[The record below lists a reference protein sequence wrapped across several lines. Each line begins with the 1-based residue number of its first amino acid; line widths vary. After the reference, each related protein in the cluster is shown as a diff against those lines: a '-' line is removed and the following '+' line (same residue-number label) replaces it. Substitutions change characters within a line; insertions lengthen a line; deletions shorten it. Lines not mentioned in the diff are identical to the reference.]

1 MSVNAEP
8 IDPRTLRSLVAVADE
23 GSFRAAARSLGYTQ
37 SAVSHQIAAIER
49 RLEVSVFV
57 RPGGRGKV
65 GLTPHGE
72 LVYQHAQ
79 RVLAANQA
87 LDADIRA
94 ALAGERGT
102 LRIGTSQSTCAML
115 AEPLAYLRR
124 TSPGIEVSLINA
136 GTAETLAQQL
146 HQGQID
152 VGLYL
157 NVEPDERVVTTPLFE
172 DAWVVIAHRDNPIAA
187 SASITLDALDGE
199 EMIAWHQRW
208 RAQANLERLWR
219 QRGIRP
225 RIVYRT
231 DDNMMIQML
240 VANGLG
246 SACVGA
252 LAGGELID
260 PRLRRLALRDE
271 VPPRTLALCW
281 ARDRVPPPAAVV
293 LSDAIRRLS
302 AERSP
307 VTVKG
312 ES

>member
-1 MSVNAEP
+1 MNVEP
-8 IDPRTLRSLVAVADE
+8 IDPRTLRALIEVADA

-37 SAVSHQIAAIER
+37 SAISHQVAAIER
-49 RLEVSVFV
+49 RLGVTVFV

-79 RVLAANQA
+79 RVMAANQA

-102 LRIGTSQSTCAML
+102 LRIGISQSTGALL
-115 AEPLAYLRR
+115 AAPLADLRR
-124 TSPGIEVSLINA
+124 SSPGIEVSLINA

-146 HQGQID
+146 HQGQVDI
-152 VGLYL
+152 GLYI
-157 NVEPDERVVTTPLFE
+157 NIEADERVVTTPLLE
-172 DAWVVIAHRDNPIAA
+172 DTWVVIAHRDNPMAA
-187 SASITLDALDGE
+187 SSSITLDALDGE

-231 DDNMMIQML
+231 DDNMMIQLL

-246 SACVGA
+246 SACIGA
-252 LAGGELID
+252 LAASELID
-260 PRLRRLALRDE
+260 PQLRRLALRDE
-271 VPPRTLALCW
+271 VPPRTLSLCW
-281 ARDRVPPPAAVV
+281 ARDREPPAAAVV
-293 LSDAIRRLS
+293 LGDLLRRMS
-302 AERSP
+302 AERSRP
-307 VTVKG
+307 GAKG
-312 ES
+312 AG

>member
-1 MSVNAEP
+1 MSVTVDP
-8 IDPRTLRSLVAVADE
+8 IDPRTLRALVSVAE
-23 GSFRAAARSLGYTQ
+23 TGSFRAAARALGYTQ
-37 SAVSHQIAAIER
+37 SAVSHQIAAIEK
-49 RLEVSVFV
+49 RLGVSVFV

-79 RVLAANQA
+79 RVMAANQA

-102 LRIGTSQSTCAML
+102 LRIAISQSTCAML
-115 AEPLAYLRR
+115 AEPLANLRR
-124 TSPGIEVSLINA
+124 TNPGIEVSLINA

-146 HQGQID
+146 HQGQVD
-152 VGLYL
+152 VGLYI
-157 NVEPDERVVTTPLFE
+157 NIEADERVVTTPLFE
-172 DAWVVIAHRDNPIAA
+172 DSWVVIAHRDNPIAG
-187 SASITLDALDGE
+187 SASITLDALDGQ

-231 DDNMMIQML
+231 DDNMMIQVL

-246 SACVGA
+246 CACVGA
-252 LAGGELID
+252 LAGGDLID
-260 PRLRRLALRDE
+260 PRLRRLAMRDE
-271 VPPRTLALCW
+271 VPPRTLSLCW
-281 ARDRVPPPAAVV
+281 ARDREPPPAAVV
-293 LSDAIRRLS
+293 LSDAIRNV
-302 AERSP
+302 AAQRSP
-307 VTVKG
+307 SAGV
-312 ES
+312 

>member
-8 IDPRTLRSLVAVADE
+8 IDPRTLRALVAVADA
-23 GSFRAAARSLGYTQ
+23 GSFRAAARLLGYTQ

-49 RLEVSVFV
+49 RLGVTVFI

-65 GLTPHGE
+65 RLTPHGE

-102 LRIGTSQSTCAML
+102 LRIGISQSTGAML
-115 AEPLAYLRR
+115 AAPLADLRR
-124 TSPGIEVSLINA
+124 SSPGIEVSLINA

-146 HQGQID
+146 HQGQVD

-157 NVEPDERVVTTPLFE
+157 NIEADERVVTAPLFE
-172 DAWVVIAHRDNPIAA
+172 DAWVVIAHRANPIAA

-231 DDNMMIQML
+231 DDNMMIQLL

-246 SACVGA
+246 CACIGA
-252 LAGGELID
+252 LAAAELID
-260 PRLRRLALRDE
+260 PQLRRLALRDE
-271 VPPRTLALCW
+271 VPPRTLSLCW
-281 ARDRVPPPAAVV
+281 ARDREQPAAAVV
-293 LSDAIRRLS
+293 LGDALRRLS
-302 AERSP
+302 AERSSLGA
-307 VTVKG
+307 K
-312 ES
+312 SAA

>member
-1 MSVNAEP
+1 MNADP
-8 IDPRTLRSLVAVADE
+8 IDPRTLRALVAVADS

-37 SAVSHQIAAIER
+37 SAISHQIASVER
-49 RLEVSVFV
+49 RLGVSVFV
-57 RPGGRGKV
+57 RPGGRGKI

-87 LDADIRA
+87 LDADMRA

-102 LRIGTSQSTCAML
+102 LRIGISQSTGAML
-115 AEPLAYLRR
+115 AAPLAELRR
-124 TSPGIEVSLINA
+124 TNPGIEVSLINA

-146 HQGQID
+146 HQGQVDI
-152 VGLYL
+152 GLYI
-157 NVEPDERVVTTPLFE
+157 NVEADERVLTTPLIE
-172 DAWVVIAHRDNPIAA
+172 DSWVVIAHRDSRIAT

-231 DDNMMIQML
+231 DDNMMIQLL

-246 SACVGA
+246 CACVGA
-252 LAGGELID
+252 LASSELID
-260 PRLRRLALRDE
+260 AQLRRLALRDE
-271 VPPRTLALCW
+271 VPPRTLSLCW
-281 ARDRVPPPAAVV
+281 ARDREPPAAAVA
-293 LSDAIRRLS
+293 LGDALRRLA
-302 AERSP
+302 AERPRSAAR
-307 VTVKG
+307 G
-312 ES
+312 SG

>member
-1 MSVNAEP
+1 MASNVDP
-8 IDPRTLRSLVAVADE
+8 IDPRTLRALVSVADA

-37 SAVSHQIAAIER
+37 SAVSHQVAAVER
-49 RLEVSVFV
+49 RLGVTLFV

-87 LDADIRA
+87 LDADVQA

-102 LRIGTSQSTCAML
+102 LRIGLSQSTCALL
-115 AEPLAYLRR
+115 AEPLASLRR
-124 TSPGIEVSLINA
+124 TNPGIEVSLINA
-136 GTAETLAQQL
+136 ATAESLAQQL
-146 HQGQID
+146 HHGQID
-152 VGLYL
+152 IGLYI
-157 NVEPDERVVTTPLFE
+157 NVEADERVVTTPLFE
-172 DAWVVIAHRDNPIAA
+172 DTWVLVAHRDNPLAA
-187 SASITLDALDGE
+187 SSSITLEALDGT

-208 RAQANLERLWR
+208 RAQASLERVLR

-231 DDNMMIQML
+231 DDNSIIQVL

-246 SACVGA
+246 CACLGA
-252 LAGGELID
+252 LSASALID

-271 VPPRTLALCW
+271 VPARTLSICW
-281 ARDRVPPPAAVV
+281 AREREPPSAAVE
-293 LSDAIRRLS
+293 LSDAIRRL
-302 AERSP
+302 AAQRSLSHAAQP
-307 VTVKG
+307 
-312 ES
+312 

>member
-1 MSVNAEP
+1 MSVNVEP
-8 IDPRTLRSLVAVADE
+8 IDPRTLRALVAVAE
-23 GSFRAAARSLGYTQ
+23 TGSFRAAARSMGYTQ

-49 RLEVSVFV
+49 RLGVTVFV
-57 RPGGRGKV
+57 RPGGRGRI

-72 LVYQHAQ
+72 LVFQHAQ

-102 LRIGTSQSTCAML
+102 LRIGISQSTCAIL
-115 AEPLAYLRR
+115 AQPLADLRR
-124 TSPGIEVSLINA
+124 TNPGIEVSLINS
-136 GTAETLAQQL
+136 GTAETLAQHL
-146 HQGQID
+146 YQGQID
-152 VGLYL
+152 VGLYI
-157 NVEPDERVVTTPLFE
+157 NVEADERVVTTPLFE
-172 DAWVVIAHRDNPIAA
+172 DTWVVIAHRDNPIAA

-231 DDNMMIQML
+231 DDNLMIQVL

-252 LAGGELID
+252 LAAAELID
-260 PRLRRLALRDE
+260 PQLRRLAMRDE
-271 VPPRTLALCW
+271 VPPRTLSLCW
-281 ARDRVPPPAAVV
+281 ARDREPPAAAVV
-293 LSDAIRRLS
+293 LGDALRRL
-302 AERSP
+302 AAQRSLP
-307 VTVKG
+307 AG
-312 ES
+312 RSEA

>member
-1 MSVNAEP
+1 MSANVDP
-8 IDPRTLRSLVAVADE
+8 IDPRTLRALLAVAE
-23 GSFRAAARSLGYTQ
+23 AGSFRGAARALGYTQ
-37 SAVSHQIAAIER
+37 SAVSHQIASIER
-49 RLEVSVFV
+49 RLGVTVFV

-79 RVLAANQA
+79 RVMAANQA

-102 LRIGTSQSTCAML
+102 LRIGISQSTCAML

-136 GTAETLAQQL
+136 VTAETLAQQL

-152 VGLYL
+152 IGLYI
-157 NVEPDERVVTTPLFE
+157 NVEPDERVLTTPLFE
-172 DAWVVIAHRDNPIAA
+172 DTWVVIAHRDNPIAA
-187 SASITLDALDGE
+187 SNSITLDALDGA

-219 QRGIRP
+219 QRGVRP

-231 DDNMMIQML
+231 DDNMMIQVL

-246 SACVGA
+246 CACVGA
-252 LAGGELID
+252 LAAAELTD
-260 PRLRRLALRDE
+260 PRLRRLGLRDE
-271 VPPRTLALCW
+271 VPPRTLSLCR
-281 ARDRVPPPAAVV
+281 ARDREPPPAAVV
-293 LSDAIRRLS
+293 LSDAIRRVAAQPLL
-302 AERSP
+302 RP
-307 VTVKG
+307 
-312 ES
+312 

>member
-1 MSVNAEP
+1 MSVNVEP
-8 IDPRTLRSLVAVADE
+8 IDPRTLRALMAVADA
-23 GSFRAAARSLGYTQ
+23 GSFRAAARALGYTQ
-37 SAVSHQIAAIER
+37 SAVSHQIASIER
-49 RLEVSVFV
+49 RLGVTVFV

-79 RVLAANQA
+79 RVMAANQA

-102 LRIGTSQSTCAML
+102 LRIGISQSTGALL
-115 AEPLAYLRR
+115 AAPLADLRR
-124 TSPGIEVSLINA
+124 SNPGIEVSLINA

-146 HQGQID
+146 HQGQVDI
-152 VGLYL
+152 GLYI
-157 NVEPDERVVTTPLFE
+157 NIEADERVVTTPLLE
-172 DAWVVIAHRDNPIAA
+172 DSWVVIAHRDNPIAA
-187 SASITLDALDGE
+187 SASITLDTLDGE

-231 DDNMMIQML
+231 DDNMMIQLL

-246 SACVGA
+246 SACIGA
-252 LAGGELID
+252 LAASELID
-260 PRLRRLALRDE
+260 PQLRRLALRDE
-271 VPPRTLALCW
+271 VPPRTLSLCW
-281 ARDRVPPPAAVV
+281 ARDREPPASALV
-293 LSDAIRRLS
+293 LGDTLRRMS
-302 AERSP
+302 AERSRSRL
-307 VTVKG
+307 KNAA
-312 ES
+312 